1 MVRYLDAIENRIAGS
16 LFDACR
22 RPPDYHVAH
31 ESISELI
38 GPRNMPTE
46 YYFSKIVMTRS
57 AYTMDFA
64 NLGSSPD
71 YGIADNDCVP
81 TFKGAKH
88 PGYAL
93 FNNDKYFDTNPAE
106 KALQDTYPLGPS
118 GITKRWVDGVG
129 LVVAEGNSTRVATP
143 KEVQDEL
150 PFESCADESC
160 SRELEALKSVIRTVR
175 EQSEIES
182 MPPTAPSRASVES
195 ATAMVGEEAVVT
207 SAAAGRPES
216 GSGRVLAQPRQ
227 TGGA

>member
-1 MVRYLDAIENRIAGS
+1 MVRYLDAIENRNAGK
-16 LFDACR
+16 LFYVCR
-22 RPPDYHVAH
+22 APGYHVAH

-38 GPRNMPTE
+38 GPQNVPTE

-57 AYTMDFA
+57 AYTLDFA

-93 FNNDKYFDTNPAE
+93 FNNDKYFDTNAAE
-106 KALQDTYPLGPS
+106 KALQPTYLLGPS
-118 GITKRWVDGVG
+118 GITKRWVEGVG

-143 KEVQDEL
+143 KELQEEL
-150 PFESCADESC
+150 PFESCADETC
-160 SRELEALKSVIRTVR
+160 SREMEALKRVIQTVR
-175 EQSEIES
+175 EQSEIEAA
-182 MPPTAPSRASVES
+182 PPTAPSRASVES
-195 ATAMVGEEAVVT
+195 ATPVAEEVVVT
-207 SAAAGRPES
+207 AAVAGRPES

-227 TGGA
+227 TGDAYL